1 MIFKS
6 PFKRIGFTMMEVLLA
21 VFIVG
26 ILAAVTIP
34 IISRQLEKS
43 DEYSYYLA
51 YRTVEK
57 MAGQIVAQGDPA
69 EDTTAIN
76 IKDDYTDK
84 RTMLAYLKDKMNE
97 SGKPFRTFI
106 AAVERRIVLTE
117 SYMFSKLFPRVYA
130 EWVTSK
136 PKNFV
141 SIRSEDYDTAWLG
154 AQVCLN
160 NRTDILKTITSEEKT
175 RTKEDG
181 TTETYIEETKV
192 YYNKNEGKSE
202 NPVFNCDDY
211 GVTSFDADNDIRA
224 LFSPNS
230 DFALTDSNL
239 SSIIDYLKGQSTPSA
254 KNFCE
259 NKFKSFY
266 EATKQVGTKT
276 YTLTSGYEEEGD
288 FGDDG
293 SSEDG
298 EGDAET
304 PEGFQEAPSSNPAG
318 SCNLTGTY
326 TYYVAPDDVGQSNSK
341 KPTFS
346 ADWCE
351 RHNYVNMVNA
361 STETVDCQCDPSSYI
376 VSANNEKACF
386 AAPVKS
392 NEQVY
397 DFNGR
402 AVYCST
408 DFNSKSG
415 TCCPKNSTFDG
426 SACQCIAGY
435 KKEGSSC
442 VLDYCPR
449 GSHKSADG
457 VCITNP
463 PIVKADR
470 FCELIRDNWNLSNSS
485 CNTFSD
491 GSNANVYNAALG
503 ADGGNYLSI
512 KSKVGAFKD
521 LTPNIVF
528 ANGLRMWILGDKAAS
543 MPGLSA
549 TPTGA
554 KSTQNMCQ
562 KVSLTNNNAAACV
575 NAGGYFCKD
584 SNNCFALADKANA
597 TVDDARG
604 CCASVDLTDYITAAH
619 SAGEPD
625 KYKQASV
632 AYAISGFTVFVDING
647 DKGNGTLW
655 DDVYPFYIAANGIVY
670 PGYPLDA
677 AKSEAATSNSLYLG
691 GNSEKQLP
699 VDVYYYTDSSDTR
712 KKITAFSNVS
722 YARAACSA
730 RKVSQYTPYCMNL
743 GEKFTT
749 SGIGGAELKGM
760 EYLKNDN
767 KATSKN
773 PCDTYNCFVT
783 VRRRLR
789 SF

>member
-1 MIFKS
+1 MIFKN
-6 PFKRIGFTMMEVLLA
+6 PLKRIGFTMMEVLLA

-34 IISRQLEKS
+34 IVSRQLEKS

-69 EDTTAIN
+69 EDTTALN
-76 IKDDYTDK
+76 IQDDSAKKQTFI
-84 RTMLAYLKDKMNE
+84 AYLKDKMNE
-97 SGKPFRTFI
+97 SGRPFRTFI
-106 AAVERRIVLTE
+106 ASIERRIVLTE
-117 SYMFSKLFPRVYA
+117 SYVFSKLFPKTFAKTVTRNQSFIYWNSSSYDEMWIAMRVCTGDNTIVKA
-130 EWVTSK
+130 
-136 PKNFV
+136 
-141 SIRSEDYDTAWLG
+141 
-154 AQVCLN
+154 
-160 NRTDILKTITSEEKT
+160 KTTETKT
-175 RTKEDG
+175 KTNPDG
-181 TTETYIEETKV
+181 TTSTYEEETIT
-192 YYNKNEGKSE
+192 YYKKSDFDNCKGYNQSGPGIEKYE
-202 NPVFNCDDY
+202 NLSEVFN
-211 GVTSFDADNDIRA
+211 T
-224 LFSPNS
+224 NS
-230 DFALTDSNL
+230 DFDITNKLDTIANALSGATKPSAQDFCKNVYANL
-239 SSIIDYLKGQSTPSA
+239 FPASTTLNGQS
-254 KNFCE
+254 
-259 NKFKSFY
+259 
-266 EATKQVGTKT
+266 
-276 YTLTSGYEEEGD
+276 YTLHVEYVAEED
-288 FGDDG
+288 DSSTDDG
-293 SSEDG
+293 SGEDDGDDDDDGVEEIEGAVERPESEVSGYCELRGSYSFNYSDDDSSQFTS
-298 EGDAET
+298 EK
-304 PEGFQEAPSSNPAG
+304 PS
-318 SCNLTGTY
+318 
-326 TYYVAPDDVGQSNSK
+326 
-341 KPTFS
+341 FS
-346 ADWCE
+346 STWCTA
-351 RHNYVNMVNA
+351 HGYVNMKNM
-361 STETVDCQCDPSSYI
+361 SSETVDCQCDPSTYI
-376 VSANNEKACF
+376 ISANNEKACF
-386 AAPVKS
+386 APPTAT

-397 DFNGR
+397 DFNGS

-408 DFNSKSG
+408 DFNSKNG

-435 KKEGSSC
+435 KMEGGSC

-463 PIVKADR
+463 PIVKANR
-470 FCELIRDNWNLSNSS
+470 FCELIKDNWNLSSSS
-485 CNTFSD
+485 CNTFSG
-491 GSNANVYNAALG
+491 GSNTDVYNAALG

-512 KSKVGAFKD
+512 KSQVGAFKN

-528 ANGLRMWILGDKAAS
+528 SNGLRMWILGDKAAS

-549 TPTGA
+549 TPIGA

-584 SNNCFALADKANA
+584 SNNCFTLTDKTNA

-604 CCASVDLTDYITAAH
+604 CCASVDLTDYISAAF

-625 KYKQASV
+625 KYKEASV

-655 DDVYPFYIAANGIVY
+655 DDVYPFFIAANGTVY

-677 AKSEAATSNSLYLG
+677 QKSETASSKSLYLG

-730 RKVSQYTPYCMNL
+730 RKVSQFTPYCMNL
-743 GEKFTT
+743 GEKFSTK
-749 SGIGGAELKGM
+749 GIGGAELKGM
-760 EYLKNDN
+760 EYIKNDN
-767 KATSKN
+767 KETSNN
-773 PCDTYNCFVT
+773 PCDRYNCFVT

>member
-1 MIFKS
+1 MMIFKS

-76 IKDDYTDK
+76 IKDGTGK

-97 SGKPFRTFI
+97 SSKPFRTFI
-106 AAVERRIVLTE
+106 ASVERRIVLTE
-117 SYMFSKLFPRVYA
+117 SYMFSKLFPKTFAKTVTRKQSFIYWNSGSYDDMWLAMRVC
-130 EWVTSK
+130 TGD
-136 PKNFV
+136 N
-141 SIRSEDYDTAWLG
+141 SIVKA
-154 AQVCLN
+154 
-160 NRTDILKTITSEEKT
+160 KTTETKT
-175 RTKEDG
+175 KTNPDG
-181 TTETYIEETKV
+181 TTSTYEEETTT
-192 YYNKNEGKSE
+192 YYKKSDFDNCKGYNAPGRNQYE
-202 NPVFNCDDY
+202 NLSEVFN
-211 GVTSFDADNDIRA
+211 T
-224 LFSPNS
+224 NS
-230 DFALTDSNL
+230 DFDIGHKLETIANALSGAEKPNAQDFCKNVYANFFPASTTIN
-239 SSIIDYLKGQSTPSA
+239 GQ
-254 KNFCE
+254 
-259 NKFKSFY
+259 Y
-266 EATKQVGTKT
+266 
-276 YTLTSGYEEEGD
+276 YTLHVDYVVENDDSSS
-288 FGDDG
+288 DDG
-293 SSEDG
+293 SGEDDGDDDDEGIEEIEGAVERPESEVTGYCELRGSYSFDYSD
-298 EGDAET
+298 EDTSQFTSEK
-304 PEGFQEAPSSNPAG
+304 PSFPS
-318 SCNLTGTY
+318 T
-326 TYYVAPDDVGQSNSK
+326 
-341 KPTFS
+341 
-346 ADWCE
+346 WCTA
-351 RHNYVNMVNA
+351 HGYVNMKNM
-361 STETVDCQCDPSSYI
+361 SSETVDCQCDPSTYI
-376 VSANNEKACF
+376 IAANNEKACF
-386 AAPVKS
+386 APPTAT

-408 DFNSKSG
+408 DFNSKNG

-435 KKEGSSC
+435 KMEGGSC

-485 CNTFSD
+485 CNTFSG

-528 ANGLRMWILGDKAAS
+528 TNGLRMWILGDKAAS

-584 SNNCFALADKANA
+584 SNNCFALADKTNA

-655 DDVYPFYIAANGIVY
+655 DDVYPFYIAANGVVY

-677 AKSEAATSNSLYLG
+677 AKSETATSNSLYLG